1 MADQRINHELSPLP
15 GLQAQRR
22 ADIAM
27 RDPGEATPASDL
39 ILYQTEDGKTR
50 IQCRFE
56 EENLWLSQAQIGDL
70 YQKDVKTINE
80 HLLNIY
86 EEKELAEISTIR
98 KFRIVRIEGKRE
110 VAREIS
116 HYSLQA
122 ILAVGFRVRSQ
133 RGTQFRQWANERLSE
148 YLVKGFA
155 MDDDRLRQPVTSG
168 LPDYFDELL
177 ERIRDIRASEQRL
190 YLRVKDILALA
201 ADYQPSNSQT
211 QTMFKTVQ
219 NKLHF
224 AVTGLT
230 APEIIAQRVN
240 PEQPNM
246 GLTSWSGARV
256 IKKDVKVAKN
266 YLKEAEIKELN
277 RIVGMF
283 LDYAEDQAQRRKQV
297 FLKDWPERL
306 DAFLSFNDRDVLP
319 ALGSVSRDAAEQ
331 RALAAYVKF
340 NERRRLA
347 AEEQGA
353 DDAMAAL
360 EDAARMVER
369 RSTVWEDQP

>member
-1 MADQRINHELSPLP
+1 MSV
-15 GLQAQRR
+15 
-22 ADIAM
+22 
-27 RDPGEATPASDL
+27 PGEATPPSDL

-56 EENLWLSQAQIGDL
+56 DESLWLTQAQMADQFQTTPQNIT
-70 YQKDVKTINE
+70 QHIKS
-80 HLLNIY
+80 IY
-86 EEKELAEISTIR
+86 EEGELSEDSTC
-98 KFRIVRIEGKRE
+98 KPLLQVRSEGGRQVKRTLT
-110 VAREIS
+110 
-116 HYSLQA
+116 HYSLPI

-155 MDDDRLRQPVTSG
+155 MDDERLRQPVTSG

-201 ADYQPSNSQT
+201 ADYQPSDLQT

-240 PEQPNM
+240 PEQSNM

-266 YLKEAEIKELN
+266 YLKETEIKELN

-297 FLKDWPERL
+297 FLKD
-306 DAFLSFNDRDVLP
+306 
-319 ALGSVSRDAAEQ
+319 
-331 RALAAYVKF
+331 
-340 NERRRLA
+340 
-347 AEEQGA
+347 
-353 DDAMAAL
+353 
-360 EDAARMVER
+360 
-369 RSTVWEDQP
+369 

>member
-1 MADQRINHELSPLP
+1 MSENTEPS
-15 GLQAQRR
+15 
-22 ADIAM
+22 
-27 RDPGEATPASDL
+27 PASDL
-39 ILYQTEDGKTR
+39 ILYQSEDGKTR

-56 EENLWLSQAQIGDL
+56 DESLWLTQAQIANL
-70 YQKDVKTINE
+70 FQTTPQNITQHIKA
-80 HLLNIY
+80 IY
-86 EEKELAEISTIR
+86 EEGELSEDSTC
-98 KFRIVRIEGKRE
+98 KPLLQVRSEGGRQVKRTLT
-110 VAREIS
+110 
-116 HYSLQA
+116 HYSLPI

-155 MDDDRLRQPVTSG
+155 MDDERLRQPVTSG

-201 ADYQPSNSQT
+201 ADYQPSDLQT

-224 AVTGLT
+224 SVTGLT
-230 APEIIAQRVN
+230 APEIIAKRVN
-240 PEQPNM
+240 PELPNM

-319 ALGSVSRDAAEQ
+319 GLGSVSRDAAEQ
-331 RALAAYVKF
+331 RALAAYEQF

-360 EDAARMVER
+360 EDAARMAEQ
-369 RSTVWEDQP
+369 RSTGREDQP

>member
-1 MADQRINHELSPLP
+1 MREP
-15 GLQAQRR
+15 G
-22 ADIAM
+22 DTI
-27 RDPGEATPASDL
+27 PASDL

-50 IQCRFE
+50 IQCLFE
-56 EENLWLSQAQIGDL
+56 DDSLWLSQAQMAELFQTTPQNVTQHI
-70 YQKDVKTINE
+70 KA
-80 HLLNIY
+80 IY
-86 EEKELAEISTIR
+86 EEAELAEDSTC
-98 KFRIVRIEGKRE
+98 KQFLQVRSEGKRQ
-110 VAREIS
+110 VKRQIS
-116 HYSLQA
+116 HYSLPI

-155 MDDDRLRQPVTSG
+155 IDDQRLKEPVTSG

-201 ADYQPSNSQT
+201 ADYQPSDAQT
-211 QTMFKTVQ
+211 QTMFKKVQ
-219 NKLHF
+219 NKLHY

-240 PEQPNM
+240 PELPNM
-246 GLTSWSGARV
+246 GLTTWKGTRV
-256 IKKDVKVAKN
+256 LKDDVKIAKN
-266 YLKEAEIKELN
+266 YLKENEIKELN

-306 DAFLSFNDRDVLP
+306 DAFLSFNDREVLP
-319 ALGSVSRDAAEQ
+319 GLGKISRAAAEQ
-331 RALAAYVKF
+331 RAFAAYEQF

-347 AEEQGA
+347 AEGQGA
-353 DDAMAAL
+353 IDSMAAL
-360 EDAARMVER
+360 EDAAQIAEQR
-369 RSTVWEDQP
+369 RGDREVQR

>member
-1 MADQRINHELSPLP
+1 MMSV
-15 GLQAQRR
+15 
-22 ADIAM
+22 
-27 RDPGEATPASDL
+27 PGEATPPSDL

-56 EENLWLSQAQIGDL
+56 DDNLWLTQAQIGEL

-86 EEKELAEISTIR
+86 EEKELAESSTIR

-155 MDDDRLRQPVTSG
+155 MDDERLRQPVTSG

-201 ADYQPSNSQT
+201 ADYQPSDAQT

-240 PEQPNM
+240 PELPNM
-246 GLTSWSGARV
+246 GLTNWSGARV
-256 IKKDVKVAKN
+256 
-266 YLKEAEIKELN
+266 
-277 RIVGMF
+277 F
-283 LDYAEDQAQRRKQV
+283 LDYAEDQARRRKQV
-297 FLKDWPERL
+297 FLNDWPERL

-319 ALGSVSRDAAEQ
+319 GLGSVSRDSAEQ
-331 RALAAYVKF
+331 RALAAYEQF

-347 AEEQGA
+347 AEDQGA
-353 DDAMAAL
+353 VDAMAAL
-360 EDAARMVER
+360 EDAERIAER
-369 RSTVWEDQP
+369 RSTGREEQP

>member
-1 MADQRINHELSPLP
+1 VREP
-15 GLQAQRR
+15 G
-22 ADIAM
+22 DT
-27 RDPGEATPASDL
+27 TPATDL

-56 EENLWLSQAQIGDL
+56 DENLWLTQAQMAELFQTTPQNIT
-70 YQKDVKTINE
+70 QHIKA
-80 HLLNIY
+80 IY
-86 EEKELAEISTIR
+86 EEAELAEDSTC
-98 KFRIVRIEGKRE
+98 KQFLQVRSEGARQVKRQ
-110 VAREIS
+110 IS
-116 HYSLQA
+116 HYSLPI

-155 MDDDRLRQPVTSG
+155 IDDQRLKEPVTSG

-201 ADYQPSNSQT
+201 ADYQPSDAQT
-211 QTMFKTVQ
+211 QKMFQTVQ
-219 NKLHF
+219 NKLHY

-240 PEQPNM
+240 PELPNM
-246 GLTSWSGARV
+246 GLTTWKGTRV
-256 IKKDVKVAKN
+256 LKDDVKVAKN
-266 YLKEAEIKELN
+266 YLKENEIKELN

-306 DAFLSFNDRDVLP
+306 DAFLSFNDREVLP
-319 ALGSVSRDAAEQ
+319 GLGKISRTTAEQ
-331 RALAAYVKF
+331 RAFAAYKQF
-340 NERRRLA
+340 SERRRLA

-353 DDAMAAL
+353 IDSMAAL
-360 EDAARMVER
+360 EDAAQIAEQR
-369 RSTVWEDQP
+369 RGDREVQR

>member
-1 MADQRINHELSPLP
+1 MMSV
-15 GLQAQRR
+15 
-22 ADIAM
+22 
-27 RDPGEATPASDL
+27 PGEATPPSDL

-56 EENLWLSQAQIGDL
+56 DDNLWLTQAQIGEL

-86 EEKELAEISTIR
+86 EEKELAESSTIR

-155 MDDDRLRQPVTSG
+155 MDDERLRQPVTSG

-201 ADYQPSNSQT
+201 ADYQPSDAQT

-240 PEQPNM
+240 PELPNM
-246 GLTSWSGARV
+246 GLTNWSGARV
-256 IKKDVKVAKN
+256 
-266 YLKEAEIKELN
+266 
-277 RIVGMF
+277 F
-283 LDYAEDQAQRRKQV
+283 LDYAEDQARRRKQV
-297 FLKDWPERL
+297 FLKDWAERL

-319 ALGSVSRDAAEQ
+319 GLGSVSRDAAEQ
-331 RALAAYVKF
+331 RALAAYEQF

-360 EDAARMVER
+360 EDAAWIAEQRNTGR
-369 RSTVWEDQP
+369 EDQP

>member
-1 MADQRINHELSPLP
+1 MDQP
-15 GLQAQRR
+15 A
-22 ADIAM
+22 
-27 RDPGEATPASDL
+27 EAIPPSDL
-39 ILYQTEDGKTR
+39 ILYQTEDGQTR

-56 EENLWLSQAQIGDL
+56 DESLWLTQAQMAELFQTTPQNMTQHI
-70 YQKDVKTINE
+70 KA
-80 HLLNIY
+80 IY
-86 EEKELAEISTIR
+86 EDGELAEDSTC
-98 KFRIVRIEGKRE
+98 KQFLQVRSEGTRQVKRQ
-110 VAREIS
+110 IS
-116 HYSLQA
+116 HYSLPI

-133 RGTQFRQWANERLSE
+133 RGTQFRQWANDRLSE

-155 MDDDRLRQPVTSG
+155 IDDQRLKEPVSSG

-201 ADYQPSNSQT
+201 VDYQPSDAQT
-211 QTMFKTVQ
+211 QTMFQTVQ
-219 NKLHF
+219 NKLHY

-240 PEQPNM
+240 PELPNM
-246 GLTSWSGARV
+246 GLTTWKGTRV
-256 IKKDVKVAKN
+256 RKDDVKVAKN
-266 YLKEAEIKELN
+266 YLQENEIKELN

-306 DAFLSFNDRDVLP
+306 DAFLSFNDREVLP
-319 ALGSVSRDAAEQ
+319 GLGTISRAAAEQ
-331 RALAAYVKF
+331 RAFAAYKQF
-340 NERRRLA
+340 SERRRLA

-353 DDAMAAL
+353 IDSMAAL
-360 EDAARMVER
+360 EDVARIAAQRLDDREVQR
-369 RSTVWEDQP
+369 

>member
-1 MADQRINHELSPLP
+1 MN
-15 GLQAQRR
+15 G
-22 ADIAM
+22 AM
-27 RDPGEATPASDL
+27 EPTPASDL

-56 EENLWLSQAQIGDL
+56 DESIWLTQAQIAEL

-86 EEKELAEISTIR
+86 EDKELDEDSTIR
-98 KFRIVRIEGKRE
+98 KFRIVRLEGKRE
-110 VAREIS
+110 VTREIS

-122 ILAVGFRVRSQ
+122 ILAVGFRVRSK

-155 MDDDRLRQPVTSG
+155 MDDQRLKEPVTSG

-201 ADYQPSNSQT
+201 ADYQPSNSET
-211 QTMFKTVQ
+211 QKMFQTVQ

-230 APEIIAQRVN
+230 APEIIAKRVN
-240 PEQPNM
+240 PELPNM
-246 GLTSWSGARV
+246 GLTSWKGARV
-256 IKKDVKVAKN
+256 LKGDVKVAKN
-266 YLKEAEIKELN
+266 YLKEDEIKQLN

-319 ALGSVSRDAAEQ
+319 GLGSISRDAAEQ
-331 RALAAYVKF
+331 QAFTAYDQF
-340 NERRRLA
+340 NERRRLV
-347 AEEQGA
+347 AEDQGA
-353 DDAMAAL
+353 LNALAAL
-360 EDAARMVER
+360 EDAARLAVR
-369 RSTVWEDQP
+369 RGVDQEKQP

>member
-1 MADQRINHELSPLP
+1 VSEPIEP
-15 GLQAQRR
+15 
-22 ADIAM
+22 
-27 RDPGEATPASDL
+27 TPPADL
-39 ILYQTEDGKTR
+39 ILYQTEDGKIR

-56 EENLWLSQAQIGDL
+56 DENLWLTQAQMGEL

-80 HLLNIY
+80 HLFNIY
-86 EEKELAEISTIR
+86 ADKELEESSTIR
-98 KFRIVRIEGKRE
+98 KFRIVRIEGNRE

-122 ILAVGFRVRSQ
+122 VLAVGFRVRSK

-155 MDDDRLRQPVTSG
+155 MDDERLRQPVTAG
-168 LPDYFDELL
+168 LPDYFNELL

-201 ADYQPSNSQT
+201 ADYQPSDSET
-211 QTMFKTVQ
+211 QNMFKTVQ

-230 APEIIAQRVN
+230 APEIIAQRAN
-240 PEQPNM
+240 PALPNM
-246 GLTSWSGARV
+246 GLTSWKGARV
-256 IKKDVKVAKN
+256 RKGDVTVAKN
-266 YLKEAEIKELN
+266 YLKEDEIKELN

-283 LDYAEDQAQRRKQV
+283 LDFAEDQAQRRKQV

-319 ALGSVSRDAAEQ
+319 GLGSMSRDAAEQ
-331 RALAAYVKF
+331 RAFAAYEQF
-340 NERRRLA
+340 NERRRLT
-347 AEEQGA
+347 AEELGA
-353 DDAMAAL
+353 VDAIAAL
-360 EDAARMVER
+360 EDVARIAEQ
-369 RSTVWEDQP
+369 RSTGREDQA

>member
-1 MADQRINHELSPLP
+1 MSETTEPS
-15 GLQAQRR
+15 
-22 ADIAM
+22 
-27 RDPGEATPASDL
+27 PASDL

-56 EENLWLSQAQIGDL
+56 DESLWLTQAQIADL
-70 YQKDVKTINE
+70 FQTTPQNITQHIKA
-80 HLLNIY
+80 IY
-86 EEKELAEISTIR
+86 EEGELSEDSTC
-98 KFRIVRIEGKRE
+98 KPLLQVRSEGGRQVKRTLT
-110 VAREIS
+110 
-116 HYSLQA
+116 HYSLPI

-155 MDDDRLRQPVTSG
+155 MDDERLRQPVTSG

-201 ADYQPSNSQT
+201 ADYQPPDAQT

-230 APEIIAQRVN
+230 APEIISQRVN
-240 PEQPNM
+240 PELPNM

-256 IKKDVKVAKN
+256 IKKNVKVAKN

-306 DAFLSFNDRDVLP
+306 DAFLFFNDRDVLP
-319 ALGSVSRDAAEQ
+319 GFGSVSRDAAEQ
-331 RALAAYVKF
+331 RALAAYEQF

-353 DDAMAAL
+353 VDAMAAL
-360 EDAARMVER
+360 EDVARMAEQ
-369 RSTVWEDQP
+369 RSTGREDQP

>member
-1 MADQRINHELSPLP
+1 MREP
-15 GLQAQRR
+15 G
-22 ADIAM
+22 DTI
-27 RDPGEATPASDL
+27 PASDL

-50 IQCRFE
+50 IQCLFE
-56 EENLWLSQAQIGDL
+56 DDSLWLSQAQMAELFQTTPQNIT
-70 YQKDVKTINE
+70 QHIKA
-80 HLLNIY
+80 IY
-86 EEKELAEISTIR
+86 EEAELAEDSTC
-98 KFRIVRIEGKRE
+98 KQFLQVRSEGKRQ
-110 VAREIS
+110 VKRQIS
-116 HYSLQA
+116 HYSLPI

-155 MDDDRLRQPVTSG
+155 IDDQRLKEPVTSG

-201 ADYQPSNSQT
+201 ADYQPSDAQT

-219 NKLHF
+219 NKLHY

-240 PEQPNM
+240 PELPNM
-246 GLTSWSGARV
+246 GLTTWKGTRV
-256 IKKDVKVAKN
+256 LKDDVKIAKN
-266 YLKEAEIKELN
+266 YLKENEIKELN

-297 FLKDWPERL
+297 FIKDWPERL
-306 DAFLSFNDRDVLP
+306 DAFLSFNDREVLP
-319 ALGSVSRDAAEQ
+319 GLGKISRAAAEQ
-331 RALAAYVKF
+331 RAFAAYEQF

-347 AEEQGA
+347 AEGQGA
-353 DDAMAAL
+353 IDSMAAL
-360 EDAARMVER
+360 EDAAQIAEQR
-369 RSTVWEDQP
+369 RGDREVQR

>member
-1 MADQRINHELSPLP
+1 MSE
-15 GLQAQRR
+15 
-22 ADIAM
+22 AM
-27 RDPGEATPASDL
+27 EPKPASDL

-56 EENLWLSQAQIGDL
+56 DERIWLTQAQIAEL

-86 EEKELAEISTIR
+86 EEKELDEESTIR
-98 KFRIVRIEGKRE
+98 KFRIVRLEGKRE
-110 VAREIS
+110 VTREIS

-122 ILAVGFRVRSQ
+122 ILAAGFRVRSK

-155 MDDDRLRQPVTSG
+155 MDDQRLKEPVTSG

-201 ADYQPSNSQT
+201 ADYQPSDSET
-211 QTMFKTVQ
+211 KKMFQTVQ

-230 APEIIAQRVN
+230 APEIIAKRVN
-240 PEQPNM
+240 PELPNM
-246 GLTSWSGARV
+246 GLTSWKGARV
-256 IKKDVKVAKN
+256 LKGDVKVAKN
-266 YLKEAEIKELN
+266 YLKEEEIKELN

-319 ALGSVSRDAAEQ
+319 GLGSISRDAAEQ
-331 RALAAYVKF
+331 QAFAAYDQF

-347 AEEQGA
+347 AEDQGA
-353 DDAMAAL
+353 LDVMALL
-360 EDAARMVER
+360 EDAARLAER
-369 RSTVWEDQP
+369 RGVDQEKQP

>member
-1 MADQRINHELSPLP
+1 MSV
-15 GLQAQRR
+15 
-22 ADIAM
+22 
-27 RDPGEATPASDL
+27 PGEATPPSDL

-56 EENLWLSQAQIGDL
+56 DESLWLTQAQMADL
-70 YQKDVKTINE
+70 FQTTPQNITQHIKS
-80 HLLNIY
+80 IY
-86 EEKELAEISTIR
+86 EEGELSEDSTC
-98 KFRIVRIEGKRE
+98 KPLLQVRSEGGRQVKRTLT
-110 VAREIS
+110 
-116 HYSLQA
+116 HYTLPI

-155 MDDDRLRQPVTSG
+155 MDDERLRQPVTSG

-201 ADYQPSNSQT
+201 ADYQPSDLQT

-224 AVTGLT
+224 AVTDLT
-230 APEIIAQRVN
+230 APEIISQRVN
-240 PEQPNM
+240 PELPNM
-246 GLTSWSGARV
+246 GLTSWNGAR
-256 IKKDVKVAKN
+256 
-266 YLKEAEIKELN
+266 
-277 RIVGMF
+277 MF
-283 LDYAEDQAQRRKQV
+283 LDYAEDQARRRKQV

-319 ALGSVSRDAAEQ
+319 GLGSVSRDSAEQ
-331 RALAAYVKF
+331 RALAAYEQF
-340 NERRRLA
+340 NQRRRLA

-360 EDAARMVER
+360 EDAARMAEQR
-369 RSTVWEDQP
+369 NTGRENQP

>member
-1 MADQRINHELSPLP
+1 MSETIEP
-15 GLQAQRR
+15 
-22 ADIAM
+22 
-27 RDPGEATPASDL
+27 TPASDL

-56 EENLWLSQAQIGDL
+56 DESIWLTQAQIAEL
-70 YQKDVKTINE
+70 FQTTPQNITQ
-80 HLLNIY
+80 HIRSIY
-86 EEKELAEISTIR
+86 EENELDETATCKSYLQ
-98 KFRIVRIEGKRE
+98 VRVEGARQVKRQLN
-110 VAREIS
+110 
-116 HYSLQA
+116 HYSLPL
-122 ILAVGFRVRSQ
+122 ILAVGFRVRSP

-155 MDDDRLRQPVTSG
+155 MDDQRLKEPVTSG

-201 ADYQPSNSQT
+201 ADYQPSDSET
-211 QTMFKTVQ
+211 QKMFKTVQ

-230 APEIIAQRVN
+230 APEIIAKRVN
-240 PEQPNM
+240 PELPNM
-246 GLTSWSGARV
+246 GLTSWKGARV
-256 IKKDVKVAKN
+256 LKGDVKVAKN
-266 YLKEAEIKELN
+266 YLTENEIKELN

-319 ALGSVSRDAAEQ
+319 GRGRISRDAAEQ
-331 RALAAYVKF
+331 QASAAYDQF
-340 NERRRLA
+340 NEGRRLV
-347 AEEQGA
+347 AEDQGA
-353 DDAMAAL
+353 LDAMAAL
-360 EDAARMVER
+360 EDAARLAER
-369 RSTVWEDQP
+369 RRVDQEIQP

>member
-1 MADQRINHELSPLP
+1 MNGAIEP
-15 GLQAQRR
+15 
-22 ADIAM
+22 
-27 RDPGEATPASDL
+27 TPASDL
-39 ILYQTEDGKTR
+39 ILYQSEDGKTR

-56 EENLWLSQAQIGDL
+56 DESIWLTQAQIAEL
-70 YQKDVKTINE
+70 YEKDVKTINE

-86 EEKELAEISTIR
+86 EDKELDEDSTIR
-98 KFRIVRIEGKRE
+98 KFRIVRFEGKRE

-122 ILAVGFRVRSQ
+122 ILAVGFRVRSK

-155 MDDDRLRQPVTSG
+155 MDDQRLKEPVTSG

-201 ADYQPSNSQT
+201 ADYQPSDSET
-211 QTMFKTVQ
+211 QKMFQTVQ

-230 APEIIAQRVN
+230 APEIIANRVN
-240 PEQPNM
+240 PELPNM
-246 GLTSWSGARV
+246 GLTSWKGARV
-256 IKKDVKVAKN
+256 LKGDVKVAKN
-266 YLKEAEIKELN
+266 YLTEKEIKELN

-319 ALGSVSRDAAEQ
+319 GLGSISRDAAEQ
-331 RALAAYVKF
+331 QAFAAYDQF
-340 NERRRLA
+340 NERRRLV
-347 AEEQGA
+347 AEDQGA
-353 DDAMAAL
+353 LDAMAAL
-360 EDAARMVER
+360 EDAARLVER
-369 RSTVWEDQP
+369 RGVDQEKQP

>member
-1 MADQRINHELSPLP
+1 MSFP
-15 GLQAQRR
+15 GS
-22 ADIAM
+22 
-27 RDPGEATPASDL
+27 PASDL
-39 ILYQTEDGKTR
+39 ILYQTEDGRTR

-56 EENLWLSQAQIGDL
+56 DESIWLTQAQIAEL

-86 EEKELAEISTIR
+86 EDKELDEDSTIR
-98 KFRIVRIEGKRE
+98 KFRIVRLEGKRE

-122 ILAVGFRVRSQ
+122 ILAVGFRVRSP

-155 MDDDRLRQPVTSG
+155 MDDQRLKEPVTSG

-201 ADYQPSNSQT
+201 ADYQPSDSET
-211 QTMFKTVQ
+211 QKMFKTVQ

-230 APEIIAQRVN
+230 APEIIANRVN
-240 PEQPNM
+240 PELPNM
-246 GLTSWSGARV
+246 GLTSWKGARV
-256 IKKDVKVAKN
+256 LKGDVKVAKN
-266 YLKEAEIKELN
+266 YLKEEEIRELN

-319 ALGSVSRDAAEQ
+319 GRGRISRDAAEQ
-331 RALAAYVKF
+331 QAFAAYDQF
-340 NERRRLA
+340 NERRRLL
-347 AEEQGA
+347 AEDQGA
-353 DDAMAAL
+353 LDAMAAL
-360 EDAARMVER
+360 EDAARLVER
-369 RSTVWEDQP
+369 RGVDQEKQP

>member
-1 MADQRINHELSPLP
+1 MMSV
-15 GLQAQRR
+15 
-22 ADIAM
+22 
-27 RDPGEATPASDL
+27 PGEATPPSDL

-56 EENLWLSQAQIGDL
+56 DDNLWLTQAQIGEL
-70 YQKDVKTINE
+70 YQKNVKTINE

-86 EEKELAEISTIR
+86 EEKELAESSTIR

-155 MDDDRLRQPVTSG
+155 MDDERLRQPVTSG

-201 ADYQPSNSQT
+201 ADYQPSDAQT

-240 PEQPNM
+240 PELPNM
-246 GLTSWSGARV
+246 GLTSWSGAR
-256 IKKDVKVAKN
+256 
-266 YLKEAEIKELN
+266 
-277 RIVGMF
+277 GF
-283 LDYAEDQAQRRKQV
+283 LDYAEDQARRRKQV
-297 FLKDWPERL
+297 FLNDWPERL

-319 ALGSVSRDAAEQ
+319 GLGSVSRDSAEQ
-331 RALAAYVKF
+331 RALAAYEQF

-347 AEEQGA
+347 AEDQGA
-353 DDAMAAL
+353 VDAMAAL
-360 EDAARMVER
+360 EDAERIAER
-369 RSTVWEDQP
+369 RSTGRENQP

>member
-1 MADQRINHELSPLP
+1 
-15 GLQAQRR
+15 
-22 ADIAM
+22 
-27 RDPGEATPASDL
+27 
-39 ILYQTEDGKTR
+39 
-50 IQCRFE
+50 
-56 EENLWLSQAQIGDL
+56 
-70 YQKDVKTINE
+70 
-80 HLLNIY
+80 
-86 EEKELAEISTIR
+86 
-98 KFRIVRIEGKRE
+98 
-110 VAREIS
+110 
-116 HYSLQA
+116 
-122 ILAVGFRVRSQ
+122 
-133 RGTQFRQWANERLSE
+133 
-148 YLVKGFA
+148 
-155 MDDDRLRQPVTSG
+155 MDDERLRQPVTSG

-201 ADYQPSNSQT
+201 ADYQPSDLQT

-240 PEQPNM
+240 PELPNM

-266 YLKEAEIKELN
+266 YLNEAEIKELN

-283 LDYAEDQAQRRKQV
+283 LDFAEDQARRRKQV
-297 FLKDWPERL
+297 FLNDWPERL

-319 ALGSVSRDAAEQ
+319 GLGSVSRDSAEQ
-331 RALAAYVKF
+331 RALAAYEQF

-347 AEEQGA
+347 AEEHGA
-353 DDAMAAL
+353 VDAMAAL
-360 EDAARMVER
+360 EDAARMAEQ
-369 RSTVWEDQP
+369 RSTGRENQP

>member
-1 MADQRINHELSPLP
+1 MSPSS
-15 GLQAQRR
+15 
-22 ADIAM
+22 
-27 RDPGEATPASDL
+27 EAVPPSDL

-56 EENLWLSQAQIGDL
+56 DESLWLTQAQMADL
-70 YQKDVKTINE
+70 FQTTPQNITQHIKAIYGEGELTEDSTCKPLLQLRSEGGRQVKRQ
-80 HLLNIY
+80 L
-86 EEKELAEISTIR
+86 
-98 KFRIVRIEGKRE
+98 
-110 VAREIS
+110 S

-155 MDDDRLRQPVTSG
+155 MDDERLRQPVTAG

-201 ADYQPSNSQT
+201 ADYQPSDLQT

-230 APEIIAQRVN
+230 APEIISQRVN
-240 PEQPNM
+240 PELPNM
-246 GLTSWSGARV
+246 G
-256 IKKDVKVAKN
+256 
-266 YLKEAEIKELN
+266 
-277 RIVGMF
+277 IVGMF
-283 LDYAEDQAQRRKQV
+283 LD
-297 FLKDWPERL
+297 
-306 DAFLSFNDRDVLP
+306 
-319 ALGSVSRDAAEQ
+319 
-331 RALAAYVKF
+331 
-340 NERRRLA
+340 
-347 AEEQGA
+347 
-353 DDAMAAL
+353 
-360 EDAARMVER
+360 
-369 RSTVWEDQP
+369 

>member
-1 MADQRINHELSPLP
+1 MSENTEPS
-15 GLQAQRR
+15 
-22 ADIAM
+22 
-27 RDPGEATPASDL
+27 PASDL

-56 EENLWLSQAQIGDL
+56 DESLWLTQAQIADL
-70 YQKDVKTINE
+70 FQTTPQNITQHIKA
-80 HLLNIY
+80 IY
-86 EEKELAEISTIR
+86 EEGELSEDSTC
-98 KFRIVRIEGKRE
+98 KPLLQVRSEGGRQVKRTLT
-110 VAREIS
+110 
-116 HYSLQA
+116 HYSLPI

-155 MDDDRLRQPVTSG
+155 MDDERLRQPVTSG

-201 ADYQPSNSQT
+201 ADYQPSDLQT

-240 PEQPNM
+240 PELPNM

-266 YLKEAEIKELN
+266 YLNEAEIKELN

-283 LDYAEDQAQRRKQV
+283 LDFAEDQARRRKQV
-297 FLKDWPERL
+297 FLNDWPERL

-319 ALGSVSRDAAEQ
+319 GLGSVSRDSAEQ
-331 RALAAYVKF
+331 RALAAYEQF
-340 NERRRLA
+340 NERRQLA
-347 AEEQGA
+347 AEEHGA
-353 DDAMAAL
+353 VDAMAAL
-360 EDAARMVER
+360 EDAARMAEQ
-369 RSTVWEDQP
+369 RSTGRENQP

>member
-1 MADQRINHELSPLP
+1 MREP
-15 GLQAQRR
+15 G
-22 ADIAM
+22 DTI
-27 RDPGEATPASDL
+27 PASDL

-50 IQCRFE
+50 IQCLFE
-56 EENLWLSQAQIGDL
+56 DDSLWLSQAQMAELFQTTPQNVTQHI
-70 YQKDVKTINE
+70 KA
-80 HLLNIY
+80 IY
-86 EEKELAEISTIR
+86 EEAELAEESTC
-98 KFRIVRIEGKRE
+98 KQFLQVRSEGKRQ
-110 VAREIS
+110 VKRQIS
-116 HYSLQA
+116 HYSLPI

-133 RGTQFRQWANERLSE
+133 RGTQFRQWSNERLSE

-155 MDDDRLRQPVTSG
+155 IDDQRLKEPVTSG

-201 ADYQPSNSQT
+201 ADYQPSDAQT

-219 NKLHF
+219 NKLHY

-240 PEQPNM
+240 PELPNM
-246 GLTSWSGARV
+246 GLTTWKGTRV
-256 IKKDVKVAKN
+256 LKDDVKVAKN
-266 YLKEAEIKELN
+266 YLKETEIKELN

-283 LDYAEDQAQRRKQV
+283 LNYAEDQAQRRKQV

-306 DAFLSFNDRDVLP
+306 DAFLSFNDREVLP
-319 ALGSVSRDAAEQ
+319 GLGKISRAAAEQ
-331 RALAAYVKF
+331 RAFATYEQF

-353 DDAMAAL
+353 IDSMSAL
-360 EDAARMVER
+360 EDAAQIADQR
-369 RSTVWEDQP
+369 RGDREVQR

>member
-1 MADQRINHELSPLP
+1 MSETMEPTP
-15 GLQAQRR
+15 G
-22 ADIAM
+22 
-27 RDPGEATPASDL
+27 SDL

-56 EENLWLSQAQIGDL
+56 DESIWLTQAQIAEL

-80 HLLNIY
+80 HLLNIH
-86 EEKELAEISTIR
+86 EDKELDENSTIR
-98 KFRIVRIEGKRE
+98 KFRIVRLEGKRE
-110 VAREIS
+110 VTREIS

-122 ILAVGFRVRSQ
+122 ILAVGFRVRSK

-155 MDDDRLRQPVTSG
+155 MDDQRLKAPVTSG

-201 ADYQPSNSQT
+201 ADYLPSDSET
-211 QTMFKTVQ
+211 QKMFQTVQ

-230 APEIIAQRVN
+230 APEIIAKRVN
-240 PEQPNM
+240 PELPNM
-246 GLTSWSGARV
+246 GLTSGKGARV
-256 IKKDVKVAKN
+256 LKGDVKVAKN
-266 YLKEAEIKELN
+266 DLTETEIKELN

-319 ALGSVSRDAAEQ
+319 GLGRISRDAAEQ
-331 RALAAYVKF
+331 QAFVAYDQF
-340 NERRRLA
+340 NERRRLV
-347 AEEQGA
+347 AEDQGA
-353 DDAMAAL
+353 LDAMAAL
-360 EDAARMVER
+360 EDAVRLVER
-369 RSTVWEDQP
+369 RGVDQEKQP

>member
-1 MADQRINHELSPLP
+1 MSV
-15 GLQAQRR
+15 
-22 ADIAM
+22 
-27 RDPGEATPASDL
+27 PGEATPPSDL

-56 EENLWLSQAQIGDL
+56 DESLWLTQAQMADL
-70 YQKDVKTINE
+70 FQTTPQNITQHIKS
-80 HLLNIY
+80 IY
-86 EEKELAEISTIR
+86 EEGELSEDSTC
-98 KFRIVRIEGKRE
+98 KPLLQVRSEGGRQVKRTLT
-110 VAREIS
+110 
-116 HYSLQA
+116 HYSLPI

-155 MDDDRLRQPVTSG
+155 MDDERLRQPVTSG

-201 ADYQPSNSQT
+201 ADYQPSDLQT

-224 AVTGLT
+224 AVTDLT
-230 APEIIAQRVN
+230 APEIISQRVN
-240 PEQPNM
+240 PELPNM
-246 GLTSWSGARV
+246 GLTSWNGAR
-256 IKKDVKVAKN
+256 
-266 YLKEAEIKELN
+266 
-277 RIVGMF
+277 MF
-283 LDYAEDQAQRRKQV
+283 LDYAEDQARRRKQV

-319 ALGSVSRDAAEQ
+319 GLGSVSRDSAEQ
-331 RALAAYVKF
+331 RALAAYEQF
-340 NERRRLA
+340 NQRRRLA

-360 EDAARMVER
+360 EDAARMAEQR
-369 RSTVWEDQP
+369 NTGRENQP

>member
-1 MADQRINHELSPLP
+1 MSETTEPS
-15 GLQAQRR
+15 
-22 ADIAM
+22 
-27 RDPGEATPASDL
+27 PASDL

-56 EENLWLSQAQIGDL
+56 DESLWLTQAQMADL
-70 YQKDVKTINE
+70 FQTTPQNITQHIKA
-80 HLLNIY
+80 IY
-86 EEKELAEISTIR
+86 EEGELREDSTC
-98 KFRIVRIEGKRE
+98 KPLLQVRSEGGRQVKRTLT
-110 VAREIS
+110 
-116 HYSLQA
+116 HYSLPI

-148 YLVKGFA
+148 YLFKGFA
-155 MDDDRLRQPVTSG
+155 MDDERLRQPVTSG

-201 ADYQPSNSQT
+201 ADYQPSDLQT

-240 PEQPNM
+240 PELPTM

-319 ALGSVSRDAAEQ
+319 GLGSVSRDAAEQ
-331 RALAAYVKF
+331 RALAAYEQF

-347 AEEQGA
+347 AEDQGA
-353 DDAMAAL
+353 VDAMAAL
-360 EDAARMVER
+360 EDAARMAQQRNTGREN
-369 RSTVWEDQP
+369 QP

>member
-1 MADQRINHELSPLP
+1 
-15 GLQAQRR
+15 
-22 ADIAM
+22 M

-39 ILYQTEDGKTR
+39 ILYQTEDGRTR

-155 MDDDRLRQPVTSG
+155 MDDERLRQPVTAG

-201 ADYQPSNSQT
+201 ADYQPSDLQT
-211 QTMFKTVQ
+211 QAMFKTVQ

-240 PEQPNM
+240 PELPNM

-256 IKKDVKVAKN
+256 TKKDVKVAKN
-266 YLKEAEIKELN
+266 YLKENEIKELN

-319 ALGSVSRDAAEQ
+319 GLGSVSRDAAEQ
-331 RALAAYVKF
+331 RALAAYEQF

-360 EDAARMVER
+360 EDAARMAEQR
-369 RSTVWEDQP
+369 NTGRGEQS

>member
-1 MADQRINHELSPLP
+1 MADLLQTTPQNITQHIKAIYGEGEL
-15 GLQAQRR
+15 
-22 ADIAM
+22 
-27 RDPGEATPASDL
+27 
-39 ILYQTEDGKTR
+39 TEDSTCKPLLQVRSEGGR
-50 IQCRFE
+50 Q
-56 EENLWLSQAQIGDL
+56 
-70 YQKDVKTINE
+70 VKRT
-80 HLLNIY
+80 L
-86 EEKELAEISTIR
+86 T
-98 KFRIVRIEGKRE
+98 
-110 VAREIS
+110 
-116 HYSLQA
+116 HYSLPI

-155 MDDDRLRQPVTSG
+155 MDDERLRQPVTSG

-201 ADYQPSNSQT
+201 ADYQPSDLQI

-256 IKKDVKVAKN
+256 TKKDVKVAKN
-266 YLKEAEIKELN
+266 YLKENEIKELN

-283 LDYAEDQAQRRKQV
+283 LDYAEDQARRRKQV

-319 ALGSVSRDAAEQ
+319 GLGSVSRVAAEQ
-331 RALAAYVKF
+331 RALAAYEQF

-360 EDAARMVER
+360 EDAARMAEQ
-369 RSTVWEDQP
+369 RSTGLENQP

>member
-1 MADQRINHELSPLP
+1 MTEITEPS
-15 GLQAQRR
+15 
-22 ADIAM
+22 
-27 RDPGEATPASDL
+27 PASDL
-39 ILYQTEDGKTR
+39 ILYQTEDGKTC
-50 IQCRFE
+50 IQCRFKDE
-56 EENLWLSQAQIGDL
+56 SLWLTQAQIADL
-70 YQKDVKTINE
+70 FQKDVKTINE
-80 HLLNIY
+80 HLLNVY
-86 EEKELAEISTIR
+86 QDKELEEDSTIR

-155 MDDDRLRQPVTSG
+155 MDDERLRQPVTSG

-201 ADYQPSNSQT
+201 ADYQPSDLQT

-266 YLKEAEIKELN
+266 
-277 RIVGMF
+277 
-283 LDYAEDQAQRRKQV
+283 
-297 FLKDWPERL
+297 
-306 DAFLSFNDRDVLP
+306 
-319 ALGSVSRDAAEQ
+319 
-331 RALAAYVKF
+331 
-340 NERRRLA
+340 
-347 AEEQGA
+347 
-353 DDAMAAL
+353 
-360 EDAARMVER
+360 
-369 RSTVWEDQP
+369 

>member
-1 MADQRINHELSPLP
+1 
-15 GLQAQRR
+15 
-22 ADIAM
+22 M

-39 ILYQTEDGKTR
+39 ILYKTEDGKTR

-86 EEKELAEISTIR
+86 AEKEIAEISTIR

-155 MDDDRLRQPVTSG
+155 MDDERLRQPVTSG

-177 ERIRDIRASEQRL
+177 GRIRDIRASEQRL
-190 YLRVKDILALA
+190 HLRVKDILALA
-201 ADYQPSNSQT
+201 ADYQPSDLQT

-224 AVTGLT
+224 ALTGLT

-240 PEQPNM
+240 PELPNM

-256 IKKDVKVAKN
+256 SKK
-266 YLKEAEIKELN
+266 
-277 RIVGMF
+277 M
-283 LDYAEDQAQRRKQV
+283 
-297 FLKDWPERL
+297 
-306 DAFLSFNDRDVLP
+306 
-319 ALGSVSRDAAEQ
+319 
-331 RALAAYVKF
+331 
-340 NERRRLA
+340 
-347 AEEQGA
+347 
-353 DDAMAAL
+353 
-360 EDAARMVER
+360 
-369 RSTVWEDQP
+369 